1 MLNRKLAV
9 AACVALVFV
18 IPAAL
23 AQEKLVGTYG
33 EARTALTFNLPDA
46 NVQKI
51 LPQGWLASP
60 FSAGPSKGANLA
72 VTFMDWLVVQDPDG
86 KPAKSY
92 RSVGLAVPAK

>member
-51 LPQGWLASP
+51 LP
-60 FSAGPSKGANLA
+60 
-72 VTFMDWLVVQDPDG
+72 
-86 KPAKSY
+86 
-92 RSVGLAVPAK
+92 